1 MGNIKGVAGKCAIAR
16 GYVRMGVGLHVHP
29 LGSPA
34 IRENS
39 GNKEAPPVMAGLPLY
54 EGTGEIT

>member
-16 GYVRMGVGLHVHP
+16 GHVSVGLYVHP

-34 IRENS
+34 ILENS
-39 GNKEAPPVMAGLPLY
+39 GNKEALQVTAGLTLY
-54 EGTGEIT
+54 DGCGEIT